1 MDNFNGL
8 GIGETLINTLELLD
22 IKKPTEVQ
30 ERAIPLILE
39 GKNVIAQSE
48 TGTGKTL
55 AYLLPIIENLEIG
68 KKETQVIIVA
78 PTHEL
83 VVQINDVIAKL
94 KEKSNLQITSTSLIG
109 TGNLN
114 RQIEKLKKKPNIIV
128 GSAGRILEI
137 IGKKKLSAHTVN
149 TIVLDEGDKLFDKKN
164 LEVVKG
170 IMKSAKRDVQKLIVS
185 ATLTEKTL
193 EIAKE
198 IINHYEIIKTKEKN
212 RVNEN
217 VEHGFFLVNDRDK
230 LDLLRK
236 IIHAE
241 KHSKIM
247 VFIEDSYNASRIVS
261 KLQFHKIKVNELH
274 GEVSKEDRQKA
285 LQEFRRGKVNV
296 LLATDVASRGLDIEG
311 ITHVINL
318 TVPRSH
324 KDYIHRA
331 GRVGRAGNTGI
342 SFSMLSPKEIIRMQE
357 ISNKLQIE
365 VEEYDIYK
373 GEIFKCD

>member
-8 GIGETLINTLELLD
+8 GIGETLINTLEILD
-22 IKKPTEVQ
+22 IKKPTEIQ
-30 ERAIPLILE
+30 ERIMPLILE
-39 GKNVIAQSE
+39 GKNVIGQSE

-55 AYLLPIIENLEIG
+55 AYLLPILENLEVG
-68 KKETQVIIVA
+68 KKEIQVIIVA

-83 VVQINDVIAKL
+83 VIQINDVIAKL
-94 KEKSNLQITSTSLIG
+94 KEKSNMGITSTALIG
-109 TGNLN
+109 SGNIN
-114 RQIEKLKKKPNIIV
+114 RQIEKLKKKPNIVV
-128 GSAGRILEI
+128 GSTGRILELI
-137 IGKKKLSAHTVN
+137 EKKKLSAHTVK
-149 TIVLDEGDKLFDKKN
+149 TIVLDEGDKLFDNKN

-170 IMKSAKRDVQKLIVS
+170 IMKATKRDVQKLIVS

-193 EIAKE
+193 EIAKD
-198 IINHYEIIKTKEKN
+198 IIEDYEVIKTKEKN

-241 KHSKIM
+241 KTSKII
-247 VFIEDSYNASRIVS
+247 VFIEDSYNANLIVS
-261 KLQFHKIKVNELH
+261 KLQFHKIKINELH
-274 GEVSKEDRQKA
+274 GEVSKEDRQKS
-285 LQEFRRGKVNV
+285 LHEFRQGKVNV

-331 GRVGRAGNTGI
+331 GRVGRAGKSGI
-342 SFSMLSPKEIIRMQE
+342 SFSMLSPKEITRMQE
-357 ISNKLQIE
+357 IASKLQIE
-365 VEEYDIYK
+365 IDEYDIYK
-373 GEIFKCD
+373 GQVFKCD